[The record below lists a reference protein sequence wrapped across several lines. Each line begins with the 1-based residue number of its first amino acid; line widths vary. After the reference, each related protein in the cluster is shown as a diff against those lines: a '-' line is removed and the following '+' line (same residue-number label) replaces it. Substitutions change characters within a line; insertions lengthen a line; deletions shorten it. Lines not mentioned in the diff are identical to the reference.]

1 MKKKMKKK
9 HVDADAAAANDAG
22 AEAVAK
28 KKGKKAKVKAD
39 KPAKKDPVKK
49 TVFGHR
55 EGTLTSVMDGLL
67 IKGTSLEDGAK
78 AMAAFKGE
86 GADDKA
92 CARQLKTHIKYL
104 QSKKGANVVFLKKA
118 NKYKVS
124 TKSADAE

>member
-9 HVDADAAAANDAG
+9 HVDADAAAAT
-22 AEAVAK
+22 EVTEVVA
-28 KKGKKAKVKAD
+28 KKGKKAKAEKAT

-49 TVFGHR
+49 TAFGHR
-55 EGTLTSVMDGLL
+55 EGTLTAVMDALL

-78 AMAAFKGE
+78 AMAAFKGD